1 MKEEPGVNN
10 PVSMVIQDGT
20 QVAMGQQ
27 GPWGKK
33 DRQWFKRHG
42 KRSHR
47 LRRAFPGEPPPGE
60 GSTASLYAVIRQEA
74 VGVRKKYFLTWLGD
88 PDYLSHDEARL
99 HAVFDMLDKGL
110 VAEGWFTDEQIEAAA
125 APLREAWMKVQ

>member
-1 MKEEPGVNN
+1 MKNESRVNN
-10 PVSMVIQDGT
+10 PVSMFIQDGIPIM
-20 QVAMGQQ
+20 MGLQ

-33 DRQWFKRHG
+33 DREWFKRHR

-47 LRRAFPGEPPPGE
+47 LRRAFPEEPPYAE
-60 GSTASLYAVIRQEA
+60 GWVAPPYAVIRQEA
-74 VGVRKKYFLTWLGD
+74 VGFRSKHFFSWLGD
-88 PDYLSHDEARL
+88 PDYLAHDEARL

-125 APLREAWMKVQ
+125 APLRDAWSTVQ